1 MNQCTIKAVVR
12 LLGARTHKHTQPNTR
27 THTRTHT
34 HTKTQKHIHTQGQP
48 DTNTHTKK
56 HIHTQ
61 GHSDTQTQNDRKK
74 VQGQNVVLRL
84 MCSEL
89 NQCTIRAVL
98 RLLGTHSHQNTDRLR
113 HTHTHTHKD
122 TQTHIHTQGHSDT
135 NTHTQNDRKTY
146 KDKIVAMTL
155 INVPLR
161 QW

>member
-1 MNQCTIKAVVR
+1 MVR
-12 LLGARTHKHTQPNTR
+12 LVGARIHKHTQPNTR
-27 THTRTHT
+27 THAY
-34 HTKTQKHIHTQGQP
+34 TKKQ
-48 DTNTHTKK
+48 K

-61 GHSDTQTQNDRKK
+61 GHSDTQTDRHTNRQTHTQKTHTHSRTLRHTNRHKMTEKK
-74 VQGQNVVLRL
+74 YKDKNVVLRL
-84 MCSEL
+84 MCNEV